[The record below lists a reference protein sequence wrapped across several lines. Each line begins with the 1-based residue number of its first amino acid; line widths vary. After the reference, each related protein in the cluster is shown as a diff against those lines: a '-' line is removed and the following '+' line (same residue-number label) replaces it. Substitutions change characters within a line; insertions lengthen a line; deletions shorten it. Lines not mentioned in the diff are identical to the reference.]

1 MVHYVTILGQLKG
14 LNELL
19 AGRVF
24 KPGNKANGF
33 KGRYVNAVKQNNDR
47 QCIFYIREQL
57 KGVKIEKPIAIHY
70 DIYAQDKRHDR
81 MNIASATDKSFQD
94 ALQLC
99 GIIKNDGWDDVID
112 ITFNFYLDREN
123 PRTEI
128 TITEKEI

>member
-1 MVHYVTILGQLKG
+1 MEYYVTVLGQLSG

-19 AGRVF
+19 AGRIYIP
-24 KPGNKANGF
+24 KNK
-33 KGRYVNAVKQNNDR
+33 RYVNRVKQNNDR

-81 MNIASATDKSFQD
+81 MNLASATDKSFQD

-99 GIIKNDGWDDVID
+99 GVIKNDGWDDVID

>member
-19 AGRVF
+19 SGRMYQP
-24 KPGNKANGF
+24 KSR
-33 KGRYVNAVKQNNDR
+33 RYINPVKQGNDR

-57 KGVKIEKPIAIHY
+57 KGVKIEKPITIHY

-99 GIIKNDGWDDVID
+99 GVIKNDGWDDVID
-112 ITFNFYLDREN
+112 ITFNFHLDREN

>member
-1 MVHYVTILGQLKG
+1 MKHYVTVLGQLSG

-19 AGRVF
+19 AGRIYIP
-24 KPGNKANGF
+24 KDK
-33 KGRYVNAVKQNNDR
+33 RYVNRVKQNNDR

-99 GIIKNDGWDDVID
+99 GVIKNDGWDDVID

>member
-1 MVHYVTILGQLKG
+1 MVHYVTVLGQLSG

-19 AGRVF
+19 AGRMFVP
-24 KPGNKANGF
+24 KVK
-33 KGRYVNAVKQNNDR
+33 RYVNRVKQNNDR
-47 QCIFYIREQL
+47 QCIYYIREQL

-99 GIIKNDGWDDVID
+99 GVIKNDGWDDVID

-123 PRTEI
+123 PRTEV

>member
-1 MVHYVTILGQLKG
+1 MEHYVTVLGQLSG

-19 AGRVF
+19 AGRIYIP
-24 KPGNKANGF
+24 KNK
-33 KGRYVNAVKQNNDR
+33 RYVNRVKQNNDR

-81 MNIASATDKSFQD
+81 MNLASATDKSFQD

-112 ITFNFYLDREN
+112 ITFNFYIDREN
-123 PRTEI
+123 PRTEV
-128 TITEKEI
+128 TIIELENSL

>member
-1 MVHYVTILGQLKG
+1 MEYYVTVLGQLSG

-19 AGRVF
+19 AGRIYIP
-24 KPGNKANGF
+24 KNK
-33 KGRYVNAVKQNNDR
+33 RYVNRVKQNNDR

-99 GIIKNDGWDDVID
+99 GVIKNDGWDDVID

-123 PRTEI
+123 PRTEV

>member
-1 MVHYVTILGQLKG
+1 MIHYVTILGQLKG

-19 AGRVF
+19 AGRIYIP
-24 KPGNKANGF
+24 KNK
-33 KGRYVNAVKQNNDR
+33 RYVNRVKQNNDR
-47 QCIFYIREQL
+47 QCIYYIREQL
-57 KGVKIEKPIAIHY
+57 KGLKIEKPIAIHY

-99 GIIKNDGWDDVID
+99 GVIKNDGWDDVID

>member
-1 MVHYVTILGQLKG
+1 MEYYVTVSGQLSG

-19 AGRVF
+19 AGRIYIP
-24 KPGNKANGF
+24 KNK
-33 KGRYVNAVKQNNDR
+33 RYVNRVKQNNDR
-47 QCIFYIREQL
+47 QCIFYIRQSL
-57 KGVKIEKPIAIHY
+57 RGVKIEKPIAIHY

-99 GIIKNDGWDDVID
+99 GVIKNDGWDDVID

-123 PRTEI
+123 PRTEV